1 MKALIAALRLDSR
14 HFGSGA
20 RGAAIGLVFWSFVF
34 AAALLNILG
43 GSGGNFSTG
52 LGDYF
57 AFSLL
62 FFSMAFVLAT
72 VADLLHD
79 SMLGVAVVLRSLS
92 VLDLIVAGVIFLVG
106 VVYTTSGLEN
116 VAVIVGIFVMLAFGI
131 LYLLRERDK
140 HQDQP

>member
-1 MKALIAALRLDSR
+1 M
-14 HFGSGA
+14 
-20 RGAAIGLVFWSFVF
+20 
-34 AAALLNILG
+34 
-43 GSGGNFSTG
+43 
-52 LGDYF
+52 GDYF